1 MKPIN
6 TQELMMKTTKILLA
20 VALLSFT
27 AASFANRPD
36 DSNAYVQNIDPT
48 QQTPITGEPFDVYT
62 VNVSANNGCC
72 YANIQMYANG
82 AAPAVAKFGVDDSV
96 WEVTINQ
103 VDTSYSVSVLQ
114 TNILTQRSAS
124 AEITRAE
131 MGHSTNFSFDG
142 YSVSVTSAITAE

>member
-1 MKPIN
+1 
-6 TQELMMKTTKILLA
+6 MKTTKILLA

-27 AASFANRPD
+27 AASSALQSDP
-36 DSNAYVQNIDPT
+36 SNDPI
-48 QQTPITGEPFDVYT
+48 QQEVVFSAKPITGEPFDVYT
-62 VNVSANNGCC
+62 VSVSANNGCC
-72 YANIQMYANG
+72 YANIQMHAND

-103 VDTSYSVSVLQ
+103 ADTSYSVSVLQ
-114 TNILTQRSAS
+114 TNILTQRTAS

-142 YSVSVTSAITAE
+142 YSVSIISAINAE